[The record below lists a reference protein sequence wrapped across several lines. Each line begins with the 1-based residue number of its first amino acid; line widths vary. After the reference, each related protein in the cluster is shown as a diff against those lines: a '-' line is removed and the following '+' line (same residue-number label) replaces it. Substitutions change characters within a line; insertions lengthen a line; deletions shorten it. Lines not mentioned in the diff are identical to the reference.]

1 MLVVL
6 GNAGRDITYQVAAL
20 PRAGETIIALRVTND
35 LGGKGLNQAVA
46 ARRAGADLRFIAPVG
61 RDGAADAIRHLLQA
75 EAIDGGDLI
84 MQDGATDSSVIL
96 VDDRGENSIVSDTR
110 QAEALSVAELAPVL
124 QLHGGDTLLL
134 QGNLCEATTAAAIAL
149 ANAAGARVI
158 VNAAPMRP
166 WLPGL
171 PGRIDVLVAN
181 LLEAHA
187 WAGVGWGD
195 LGRVDLGRADLGTD
209 LGETAPL
216 DTIAERI
223 EVPLIVV
230 TLGGAGCRL
239 LDRQGVGRTIAAPA
253 TAAVDTTGAGDVF
266 TGTFVAEWLATGDPM
281 RAATLAVHAASEKV
295 TRHGTISAF
304 PTAQAIARLR
314 AGMRRGREA

>member
-187 WAGVGWGD
+187 WAGVG
-195 LGRVDLGRADLGTD
+195 
-209 LGETAPL
+209 ETAPL